1 MTDGKR
7 KPSQLAADERYE
19 GKRAEL
25 PRFGG
30 RCSKEEKELLARI
43 AAGLGIAEKEAVFHA
58 LRFFDEHH
66 QKDS

>member
-7 KPSQLAADERYE
+7 KPAQRAADERYE

-30 RCSKEEKELLARI
+30 RCSQDEKELLARI
-43 AAGLGIAEKEAVFHA
+43 AYGLGLSEKEAVFHA

-66 QKDS
+66 TKDA